1 MGLDAG
7 LPFDARRQFLGIG
20 RGEGVAH
27 KILFIPCPQAI
38 AGSSQH
44 RAVMSSLWS
53 LLLAF

>member
-38 AGSSQH
+38 ARSSQH